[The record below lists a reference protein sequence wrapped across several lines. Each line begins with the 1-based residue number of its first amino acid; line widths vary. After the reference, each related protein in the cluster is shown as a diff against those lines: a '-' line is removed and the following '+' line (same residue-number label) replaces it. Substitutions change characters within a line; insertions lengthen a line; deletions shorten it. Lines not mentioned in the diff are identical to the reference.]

1 MLTITT
7 LASGSSG
14 TAALVASGATHIL
27 LDGGISARR
36 IVTGLR
42 ALGVEPDQLRAIL
55 VTHEHHD
62 HISGLP
68 VFTKKRNIPIVAT
81 QATCRCLA
89 EKAPNLASLL
99 RVQEAGTGVQ
109 VGELWVESFSTP
121 HDAADS
127 VGYAISG
134 DGGRMVL
141 CTDLGYVTPQ
151 VREAVRG
158 CDLLVCETNYDED
171 WLRSGPYP
179 YSLKQ
184 RVMGDR
190 GHLSNEAG
198 AELAAMAVES
208 GTRTVILAHLSQENN
223 TPTHARSVVCRRLA
237 AMGCDPE
244 RDIYLEV
251 APRNELGTSFRLE
264 KDRDR
269 SAFSGKGAAVC

>member
-1 MLTITT
+1 M
-7 LASGSSG
+7 
-14 TAALVASGATHIL
+14 
-27 LDGGISARR
+27 
-36 IVTGLR
+36 
-42 ALGVEPDQLRAIL
+42 
-55 VTHEHHD
+55 
-62 HISGLP
+62 
-68 VFTKKRNIPIVAT
+68 
-81 QATCRCLA
+81 
-89 EKAPNLASLL
+89 
-99 RVQEAGTGVQ
+99 
-109 VGELWVESFSTP
+109 
-121 HDAADS
+121 
-127 VGYAISG
+127 
-134 DGGRMVL
+134 L